1 MCFPLNYMAN
11 ITLDLYRTPSDERM
25 VNKTLNEKFS
35 FDKIN
40 LKQDCSITHPVF
52 VLGKTSSTEPM
63 DTVGWWR
70 KFNYCYCP
78 NLERY
83 YFITDITFT
92 RQGFVELNCSVDP
105 LMSFKEDI
113 LASTQLITRQENKIQ
128 KYIPDQSLPIHST
141 TKTAIRLFGNDVG
154 GTGYTLILQTTGK
167 GTSSPI
173 QPA

>member
-1 MCFPLNYMAN
+1 MAD
-11 ITLDLYRTPSDERM
+11 ITLELYRCPSDERM
-25 VNKTLNEKFS
+25 VSKTLNDKFT
-35 FDKIN
+35 FNHITFKNDT
-40 LKQDCSITHPVF
+40 SIMNPVF
-52 VLGKTSSTEPM
+52 IVGAIKDNTEPM

-92 RQGFVELNCSVDP
+92 RQGLVELNCSVDP

-128 KYIPDQSLPIHST
+128 KYIPDQSLPIHSQV
-141 TKTAIRLFGNDVG
+141 KTQITQFGTDIG
-154 GTGYTLILQTTGK
+154 GDTQTLLLETTGK
-167 GTSSPI
+167 GTET
-173 QPA
+173 

>member
-1 MCFPLNYMAN
+1 MAD
-11 ITLDLYRTPSDERM
+11 ITLELYRCPSDERM
-25 VNKTLNEKFS
+25 VSKTLNDKFT
-35 FDKIN
+35 FNHIKFKNDT
-40 LKQDCSITHPVF
+40 SIMNPVF
-52 VLGKTSSTEPM
+52 IVGAIKGNTEPM

-92 RQGFVELNCSVDP
+92 RQGLVELNCSVDP

-128 KYIPDQSLPIHST
+128 KYIPDQSLPIHSQV
-141 TKTAIRLFGNDVG
+141 KTQITQFGTDIG
-154 GTGYTLILQTTGK
+154 GDTQTLLLETTGK
-167 GTSSPI
+167 GTE
-173 QPA
+173 A

>member
-1 MCFPLNYMAN
+1 MAD
-11 ITLDLYRTPSDERM
+11 ITLELYRCPSDERM
-25 VNKTLNEKFS
+25 VSKTLNDKFTFNRITFKNDTS
-35 FDKIN
+35 IIN
-40 LKQDCSITHPVF
+40 PVF
-52 VLGKTSSTEPM
+52 IVGAIKDNTEPM

-92 RQGFVELNCSVDP
+92 RQGLVELNCSVDP

-128 KYIPDQSLPIHST
+128 KYIPDQSLPIHSQV
-141 TKTAIRLFGNDVG
+141 KTQITQFGTDIG
-154 GTGYTLILQTTGK
+154 GDTQTLLLETTGK
-167 GTSSPI
+167 GTE
-173 QPA
+173 

>member
-1 MCFPLNYMAN
+1 MAD
-11 ITLDLYRTPSDERM
+11 ITLELYRCPSDERM
-25 VNKTLNEKFS
+25 VSKTLNDKFT
-35 FDKIN
+35 FNRITFKNDT
-40 LKQDCSITHPVF
+40 SIMNPVF
-52 VLGKTSSTEPM
+52 IVGAIKDNTEPM

-92 RQGFVELNCSVDP
+92 RQGLVELNCSVDP

-128 KYIPDQSLPIHST
+128 KYIPDQSLPIHSQV
-141 TKTAIRLFGNDVG
+141 KTQITQFGTDIG
-154 GTGYTLILQTTGK
+154 GDTQTLLLETTGK
-167 GTSSPI
+167 GTEV
-173 QPA
+173 

>member
-1 MCFPLNYMAN
+1 MAD
-11 ITLDLYRTPSDERM
+11 ITLELYRCPSDERM
-25 VNKTLNEKFS
+25 VSKTLNDKFTFNHITFKNDTS
-35 FDKIN
+35 IIN
-40 LKQDCSITHPVF
+40 PVF
-52 VLGKTSSTEPM
+52 IVGAIKDNTEPM

-92 RQGFVELNCSVDP
+92 RQGLVELNCSVDP

-128 KYIPDQSLPIHST
+128 KYIPDQSLPIHSQV
-141 TKTAIRLFGNDVG
+141 KTQITQFGSDIG
-154 GTGYTLILQTTGK
+154 GDTQTLLLETTGK
-167 GTSSPI
+167 GTE
-173 QPA
+173 A

>member
-1 MCFPLNYMAN
+1 MFPFNYMAN

-25 VNKTLNEKFS
+25 VNKTLNDKFS

-52 VLGKTSSTEPM
+52 VLGKTSSSEPM

-70 KFNYCYCP
+70 KFNYCFCS
-78 NLERY
+78 NLDRY
-83 YFITDITFT
+83 YFIRNIVFQKT
-92 RQGFVELNCSVDP
+92 GLVELQCDVDP
-105 LMSFKEDI
+105 LMSFKDDI
-113 LASTQLITRQENKIQ
+113 LNSTQLITRQENKIQ
-128 KYIPDQSLPIHST
+128 KYIPDQSLPIHSA
-141 TKTAIRLFGNDVG
+141 TKTEIRQFGNDVG

-167 GTSSPI
+167 GTPSPI